1 MTIKIKPETQHFIEE
16 QMKAGRYSSPEDVV
30 QAGLRLLEE
39 QESSLR
45 GVKEKIAIGL
55 AQARRGELL
64 DGDAVFDEILRSI
77 DHKD

>member
-1 MTIKIKPETQHFIEE
+1 MTVTIKAEVQHFIEE
-16 QMKAGRYSSPEDVV
+16 QMKAGRYSSPEEVV
-30 QAGLRLLEE
+30 QAALQLLEE

-45 GVKEKIAIGL
+45 GVKEKIALGL

-77 DHKD
+77 DQKD